1 MSQNKA
7 KATILVKVKDKLE
20 VELTREEAR
29 QLMETLEA
37 ALGSIRMTEL
47 EATLRKVLQERVLD
61 NATPFTVIP
70 PVIYDPPPQVRR
82 RFRLSMTRHLGPGIR
97 RAQAL

>member
-1 MSQNKA
+1 M
-7 KATILVKVKDKLE
+7 ILVKVKDKLE
-20 VELTREEAR
+20 VELTREEAK

-47 EATLRKVLQERVLD
+47 ETTLRKVLQERVLD

-70 PVIYDPPPQVRR
+70 PVVYNPSLPNKIGVPWCEDDIP
-82 RFRLSMTRHLGPGIR
+82 F
-97 RAQAL
+97 